1 MEKGCSLSPLLLPF
15 SGMISVLFKD
25 AEKKIA

>member
-1 MEKGCSLSPLLLPF
+1 MEKGCSLSPLFLPF